1 MSLVAVPVGTLIA
14 IPAVRVSG
22 VFLALAT
29 LGFGILMEQAFYTR
43 SFMFGQSTLGL
54 DSPRPA
60 VSIGAWNLS
69 SDTGFYYLLLIIAVL
84 VVVTLAVINRGRL
97 GRLLEALADSPL
109 ALETHG
115 TTSSVLKVI
124 VFCIVSAIAAMAG
137 ALEAMLFHVGIGTY
151 FPAFNSLTLVALV
164 VIVTVGDPWYAVIA
178 AVGYSVIPVYLT
190 SATTTSVLNLIFG
203 LGAVTAA
210 LTFDHGTTPES
221 VRRLLDRLGG
231 RKSAPDTAPTT
242 DRLRVPAPAAVVA
255 QAHGAPAKQ
264 VLVVRDL
271 SVRFG
276 GVHAVNGVSLKATAG
291 KITGLIGPNGAGK
304 TTTFDACSALVRASS
319 GQIVLHDIDVTR
331 EGPPRRARQGLG
343 RTFQRTELFSRLT
356 VRQNVAIGREASMAG
371 ANPLAQVFGSRHSN
385 RLISEVVGEA
395 LKLTGTT
402 RIADAQVGL
411 LPIGQR
417 RLVELARALA
427 GPFDMLLL
435 DEPSSGL
442 DGHETEQFGQV
453 LQTVAR
459 ERGCGI
465 LLVEH
470 DMTLVREIC
479 DYVYVL
485 DFGQLIFEGTAGE
498 MQNSAQVRAAYLG
511 GSEDIPDAHEPDL
524 ENRPVEAAARRPLMT
539 GE

>member
-210 LTFDHGTTPES
+210 LTFDHGTTPEP

-231 RKSAPDTAPTT
+231 RKLAPDTAPTT

>member
-1 MSLVAVPVGTLIA
+1 M
-14 IPAVRVSG
+14 
-22 VFLALAT
+22 
-29 LGFGILMEQAFYTR
+29 
-43 SFMFGQSTLGL
+43 
-54 DSPRPA
+54 
-60 VSIGAWNLS
+60 
-69 SDTGFYYLLLIIAVL
+69 
-84 VVVTLAVINRGRL
+84 
-97 GRLLEALADSPL
+97 
-109 ALETHG
+109 
-115 TTSSVLKVI
+115 
-124 VFCIVSAIAAMAG
+124 FCIVSAIAAMAG

-178 AVGYSVIPVYLT
+178 AVGYSVIPAYLT
-190 SATTTSVLNLIFG
+190 SPTTTSVLNLIFG
-203 LGAVTAA
+203 LSAATAA
-210 LTFDHGTTPES
+210 LATGKGTTPEP
-221 VRRLLDRLGG
+221 VRRLLDRLGA
-231 RKSAPDTAPTT
+231 RKPAPGPVPATDGPAADPPPATAP
-242 DRLRVPAPAAVVA
+242 PAAA
-255 QAHGAPAKQ
+255 ARDAGARGAPAKQ

-276 GVHAVNGVSLKATAG
+276 GVHAVSGVSLQATAG
-291 KITGLIGPNGAGK
+291 QITGLIGPNGAGK
-304 TTTFDACSALVRASS
+304 TTTFDACSALVRANS

-343 RTFQRTELFSRLT
+343 RTFQRTELFSSLT
-356 VRQNVAIGREASMAG
+356 VRQNVAMGREASMAG

-395 LKLTGTT
+395 LELTGTT

-417 RLVELARALA
+417 RLVELARVLA

-485 DFGQLIFEGTAGE
+485 DFGQLIFEGTARQ

-511 GSEDIPDAHEPDL
+511 GSNGALDAD
-524 ENRPVEAAARRPLMT
+524 RC
-539 GE
+539 

>member
-1 MSLVAVPVGTLIA
+1 MSGDDPVLVRRRAWIIGSVFA
-14 IPAVRVSG
+14 G
-22 VFLALAT
+22 VAGLFLAPTQLLDGAT
-29 LGFGILMEQAFYTR
+29 LT
-43 SFMFGQSTLGL
+43 T
-54 DSPRPA
+54 A
-60 VSIGAWNLS
+60 V
-69 SDTGFYYLLLIIAVL
+69 F
-84 VVVTLAVINRGRL
+84 
-97 GRLLEALADSPL
+97 
-109 ALETHG
+109 
-115 TTSSVLKVI
+115 
-124 VFCIVSAIAAMAG
+124 
-137 ALEAMLFHVGIGTY
+137 
-151 FPAFNSLTLVALV
+151 
-164 VIVTVGDPWYAVIA
+164 A
-178 AVGYSVIPVYLT
+178 AVGYSVIPAYLT
-190 SATTTSVLNLIFG
+190 SPTTTSVLNLIFG
-203 LGAVTAA
+203 LGAATAA
-210 LTFDHGTTPES
+210 LASGKGTTPEP
-221 VRRLLDRLGG
+221 VRRLLDRLGD
-231 RKSAPDTAPTT
+231 RKPAPDTVPTTDGPTTDGPTTDGPTTDGPTTDGPTT
-242 DRLRVPAPAAVVA
+242 DRPRVAAPAAVVA
-255 QAHGAPAKQ
+255 HAHGAHDAPAKQ

-276 GVHAVNGVSLKATAG
+276 GVQAVNGVSLKAPAG

-319 GQIVLHDIDVTR
+319 GQIVLHDTDVTR
-331 EGPPRRARQGLG
+331 EGPSRRARQGLG
-343 RTFQRTELFSRLT
+343 RTFQRTELFSSLT
-356 VRQNVAIGREASMAG
+356 VRQNVAMGREASMAG
-371 ANPLAQVFGSRHSN
+371 ANPLAQVFGSRRSN
-385 RLISEVVGEA
+385 RLISAVVDEA

-470 DMTLVREIC
+470 DMTLVREVC
-479 DYVYVL
+479 DHVYVL

-498 MQNSAQVRAAYLG
+498 MQNSARVRAAYLG
-511 GSEDIPDAHEPDL
+511 GSEDTPDADEPDL
-524 ENRPVEAAARRPLMT
+524 EDWPFEADARRPLMT